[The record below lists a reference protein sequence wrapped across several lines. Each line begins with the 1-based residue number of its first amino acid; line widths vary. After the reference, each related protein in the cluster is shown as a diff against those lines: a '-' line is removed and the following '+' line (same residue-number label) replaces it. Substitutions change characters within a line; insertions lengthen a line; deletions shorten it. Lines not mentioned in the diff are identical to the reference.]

1 MFICMILIVTILIGC
16 AHSVNQLSFV
26 ATVLEN
32 DETYLLVKPEEGSDE
47 LRSADRITVS
57 IRDTVLL
64 NSQDIEIAAD
74 DIAIGKQV
82 EIAYDGTIAE
92 SYPAQ
97 INQCSRVRLLD

>member
-1 MFICMILIVTILIGC
+1 
-16 AHSVNQLSFV
+16 
-26 ATVLEN
+26 
-32 DETYLLVKPEEGSDE
+32 
-47 LRSADRITVS
+47 
-57 IRDTVLL
+57 VLL